1 MLVVYIHN
9 AKVRFKWKECSEHP
23 QNQDL
28 HCHQRATLSVKD
40 FLGKWPALRIES
52 QLCAEFQRITNVNI
66 RNQFYA
72 VLDQHTPSLVAL
84 YRQKAARTG
93 KISEVLRDILKIE
106 HKYNPQ
112 TAINSSHNLAVT
124 PYLFK
129 ELRTTFTDVDPECVK
144 GCKTYF
150 ETLRRKY
157 SLAQPEKAQ
166 KRNTMKNTAK
176 NRQRKRRLLETRS
189 SVVQTNTERELWKTA
204 TIELVS
210 DEDAIVDGRPVW
222 MVRSPPNRTTELSA
236 LCQMCAHLH

>member
-1 MLVVYIHN
+1 MIY
-9 AKVRFKWKECSEHP
+9 S
-23 QNQDL
+23 
-28 HCHQRATLSVKD
+28 T
-40 FLGKWPALRIES
+40 
-52 QLCAEFQRITNVNI
+52 
-66 RNQFYA
+66 
-72 VLDQHTPSLVAL
+72 
-84 YRQKAARTG
+84 
-93 KISEVLRDILKIE
+93 
-106 HKYNPQ
+106 
-112 TAINSSHNLAVT
+112 
-124 PYLFK
+124 
-129 ELRTTFTDVDPECVK
+129 

-236 LCQMCAHLH
+236 LCQVLQTRLEADPRYVTPPVHHGSLKNEYLHIFYIHFNFYISYLLILFYIVYFVYLFLFDVHVAYLHVLYFIPLHLCSHFFFPIHFNVCL

>member
-1 MLVVYIHN
+1 MRDKTYKVV
-9 AKVRFKWKECSEHP
+9 
-23 QNQDL
+23 
-28 HCHQRATLSVKD
+28 VKD

-52 QLCAEFQRITNVNI
+52 QESVRRLHNSENTNTI
-66 RNQFYA
+66 
-72 VLDQHTPSLVAL
+72 HKP
-84 YRQKAARTG
+84 G
-93 KISEVLRDILKIE
+93 K
-106 HKYNPQ
+106 

-124 PYLFK
+124 THLFK

-204 TIELVS
+204 TIELMS

-236 LCQMCAHLH
+236 LCQVFLSLFLFLFLSLSLSLSLFLFLFLFLGLFLHLVLSGFPLSSALSLFL